1 MIQDLQTERS
11 EWETAIVALGRRA
24 SPDQPRRGSGS
35 DRQLHVRQGSD
46 RLPRQAAIAGE
57 GISNHF
63 RLEAMGAE
71 PADLFFAKERSGAQL
86 QVRIDR
92 TRGQPHFERDR
103 EK

>member
-1 MIQDLQTERS
+1 
-11 EWETAIVALGRRA
+11 
-24 SPDQPRRGSGS
+24 
-35 DRQLHVRQGSD
+35 
-46 RLPRQAAIAGE
+46 
-57 GISNHF
+57 
-63 RLEAMGAE
+63 MGAE